1 MTKHAEKQKSSPPKS
16 DERDAEDSSKLPQNP
31 DPVEEASE
39 ESFPASDPPAWIAE
53 TPKPAKKRAPSPE
66 RKKSA

>member
-1 MTKHAEKQKSSPPKS
+1 MSNPAPKKTQIPNPS
-16 DERDAEDSSKLPQNP
+16 DPHMDESVQRDH

-53 TPKPAKKRAPSPE
+53 PSPN
-66 RKKSA
+66 RKSANKKPE